1 MIYIF
6 FIFLFNT
13 IIKENL
19 SPPVQQQPI
28 QQQPVQQQQQIQQPI
43 QQAAPAPVDTNANI
57 QIQLLSSQVNVLSE
71 KVKQLSNDVDP
82 IKQKIQEFQDVLN
95 KKD

>member
-19 SPPVQQQPI
+19 TPPVQTQPLQAA
-28 QQQPVQQQQQIQQPI
+28 QQQPLQAAQQQQQQV
-43 QQAAPAPVDTNANI
+43 AAPPDTNANI

-82 IKQKIQEFQDVLN
+82 LKQKLQEFQDVLN

>member
-6 FIFLFNT
+6 FIFLFKT

-19 SPPVQQQPI
+19 TPPVQQQPI
-28 QQQPVQQQQQIQQPI
+28 QQQPVQQQQIQQPI